1 MLLKILKTHLKERIN
16 MNKLLLA
23 LVVLL
28 PFSAQ
33 AGILGLDNTVKGE
46 YNTDTSASTLTGD
59 QGV

>member
-1 MLLKILKTHLKERIN
+1 